1 MRKHIL
7 ERLQLFWKN
16 KLLEVKMSIPFK
28 RLKQVLK
35 SKYYKEFSEWM
46 EGQTTDMKGVYED
59 DFLRWVQELPVLD

>member
-1 MRKHIL
+1 
-7 ERLQLFWKN
+7 
-16 KLLEVKMSIPFK
+16 MSIPFK